1 MASTRNKNSIGDYS
15 LEQYTFNKQCSYLTY
30 ENGPS
35 GKASQTHLPGNGLLT
50 GRVAH
55 TELCRNYT
63 DVESFLYGIGS
74 TNLVTPLA
82 PPVAEIRGL
91 KSLNIM
97 DKTPLIIPE
106 PLNIQSNQRPF
117 RS

>member
-1 MASTRNKNSIGDYS
+1 MASTRNKNTIEDYS
-15 LEQYTFNKQCSYLTY
+15 LEQYKYNKQSSYLTY

-35 GKASQTHLPGNGLLT
+35 GKATQTYLPGNGLLS

-55 TELCRNYT
+55 TELSKNYT
-63 DVESFLYGIGS
+63 DIESFLYGINS
-74 TNLVTPLA
+74 TNLVTPST
-82 PPVAEIRGL
+82 PPVAEIKGL

-97 DKTPLIIPE
+97 DKTPVIIPE
-106 PLNIQSNQRPF
+106 PLYIQSNQRPF